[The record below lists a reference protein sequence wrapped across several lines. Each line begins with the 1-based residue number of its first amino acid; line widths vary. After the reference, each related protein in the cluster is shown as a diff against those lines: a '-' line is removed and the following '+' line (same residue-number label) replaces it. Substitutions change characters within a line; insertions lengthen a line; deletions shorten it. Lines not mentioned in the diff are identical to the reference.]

1 MPEIV
6 LCTQYFSSDLILI
19 IATYEVNRI
28 CGYIVEQKNNA
39 LEDSHI
45 LALDNKHSMRF
56 KN

>member
-6 LCTQYFSSDLILI
+6 LHTQYFSSDLIF

-28 CGYIVEQKNNA
+28 CGYIVEQKSNA
-39 LEDSHI
+39 LEDSRI